1 VSMAKVTFILEDT
14 PDGVSLDIRNDRP
27 SHMRDLIRQSPA
39 QRLGEQL
46 HDLAM
51 LEMRLASIP
60 AHRKQF
66 SNTYH

>member
-1 VSMAKVTFILEDT
+1 MAKVTFILEDT
-14 PDGVSLDIRNDRP
+14 ASGVSLDIRNDRAISP
-27 SHMRDLIRQSPA
+27 RDLIRQSLA
-39 QRLGEQL
+39 QRIGERL

-51 LEMRLASIP
+51 FELKLASIP

>member
-1 VSMAKVTFILEDT
+1 MAKITIILEDT
-14 PDGVSLDIRNDRP
+14 IGGVSLDIRNDRP

>member
-1 VSMAKVTFILEDT
+1 MAKITITLEDT
-14 PDGVSLDIRNDRP
+14 LGGVSLDIRNDRAT
-27 SHMRDLIRQSPA
+27 HMSDLIRQSPA

-60 AHRKQF
+60 PHRKQF
-66 SNTYH
+66 SETRH